1 MPMLKTIGAGTGSC
15 QNLAEYLLA
24 GEKSDASHEARL
36 QRYLAGDAE
45 ASRALE
51 FGHSDNMRCDQ
62 LSWHEAMRRT
72 RVRWGKEKPSGEG
85 ASEKKWRNYYH
96 WAISPAPG
104 DHASATEVADLA
116 RRWLERMWPSEEGW
130 EWVYSVHA
138 DNAGRI
144 MHAHVVLNAV
154 NKATGKKVQI
164 GSKLSD
170 RLADELQDLAAE
182 YGMGQ
187 LPRLADR
194 RRSLASGKEVDSAS
208 FKKMSAAERAMRK
221 RGQRSWVAEIRDAVD
236 RAVSESGDFEE
247 FKARLEHDGF
257 KVERSRRGLG
267 YRHPEST
274 GHDKKVLAS
283 RLGTD
288 YTDEGI
294 RCRLSF
300 AFDDHLLDSPV
311 DVESPKVGSERPD
324 PIAALAGR
332 GRVPLKDRSRRGLV
346 EQIAAMVRMGPRRSC
361 ARIEAV
367 IDAMATVREEGIASA
382 SALSRGVAEA
392 TELVLALE
400 CEVSLMEDGFGAASR
415 ALRAAADARDARSE
429 LKGLPDGFWDKG
441 TRIRRNGLLEEIAKK
456 DDEARRS
463 LEKASRFMDSK
474 GLGEAP
480 HVDQA
485 AALVRE
491 LGERADGIRRR
502 SEAAR
507 AQLRKLVAA
516 EQTVEALSGK
526 RVRPIRRGSEA
537 NLVSSGARTLRRDP
551 EGEGL
556 TLVAH
561 KTQRD
566 AVQSI
571 RRLMSISQEPISAI
585 YAVAQPDRRVVAQS
599 RNHVAGEPA
608 ETQSH

>member
-24 GEKSDASHEARL
+24 GEKADSSHEARL

-51 FGHSDNMRCDQ
+51 FGHSGNMDCDQ
-62 LSWHEAMRRT
+62 LSWHEEMAAT
-72 RVRWGKEKPSGEG
+72 RARWGKEKPSGENADG
-85 ASEKKWRNYYH
+85 KKWRNYYH
-96 WAISPAPG
+96 WAISPAP
-104 DHASATEVADLA
+104 DDRASAAEVADLT
-116 RRWLERMWPSEEGW
+116 RRWLERMWPSEKGW

-154 NKATGKKVQI
+154 NAATGKKVQI
-164 GSKLSD
+164 DSKLSD

-187 LPRLADR
+187 LPRLAER
-194 RRSLASGKEVDSAS
+194 RRSLAAGKEVDSTS

-236 RAVSESGDFEE
+236 RAVAESGDFEE

-257 KVERSRRGLG
+257 KVERTRRGLG

-300 AFDDHLLDSPV
+300 AFDEHLLDSPV
-311 DVESPKVGSERPD
+311 EVVPPSGGADRPD
-324 PIAALAGR
+324 PIAVLAGR
-332 GRVPLKDRSRRGLV
+332 GRVPLKERGRRSLA
-346 EQIAAMVRMGPRRSC
+346 EQIASMVRMGPRRSC

-367 IDAMATVREEGIASA
+367 IDAMATVREEGIVSA
-382 SALSRGVAEA
+382 AGLSKGVAEA
-392 TELVLALE
+392 AELVLSLE
-400 CEVSLMEDGFGAASR
+400 REVSLMEDGFNAASR
-415 ALRAAADARDARSE
+415 ALRAAADARDARAE
-429 LKGLPDGFWDKG
+429 LKGLPEGFWDKG
-441 TRIRRNGLLEEIAKK
+441 ARIRRNGLLEEISNK

-463 LEKASRFMDSK
+463 LEKAAKFIDSK
-474 GLGEAP
+474 GLSEAP
-480 HVDQA
+480 RVDQA

-491 LGERADGIRRR
+491 LGERADGIRKR

-507 AQLRKLVAA
+507 AQLQKLAAA

-526 RVRPIRRGSEA
+526 RVRPIRRGSET

-556 TLVAH
+556 TIMAH

-571 RRLMSISQEPISAI
+571 GRMMSISREPLGATH
-585 YAVAQPDRRVVAQS
+585 APAQPDRRAPAQP
-599 RNHVAGEPA
+599 RNHAAAAPA
-608 ETQSH
+608 EPKSL